1 MRKSCFVV
9 IAVAVLAIAALGQSA
24 PATSTKRKPAKPEN
38 FTAVMA
44 NLRKTWVEN
53 FNARNADKVAAL
65 YAPEAV
71 LMRWD
76 GTVHGYDSILADLDK
91 SIRGGA
97 HDYTLMSLHAESS
110 GDLGYDTGA
119 YNVGL
124 TDRTIEG
131 NYVIVVKRIKGRWLI
146 VAHAHVPNPA
156 VH

>member
-1 MRKSCFVV
+1 MRLVLL
-9 IAVAVLAIAALGQSA
+9 AVLLLGAIAPVQPQTVRSKKTKSA
-24 PATSTKRKPAKPEN
+24 EN
-38 FTAVMA
+38 FPAEMET
-44 NLRKTWVEN
+44 LRNTWIEQ
-53 FNARNADKVAAL
+53 FNGKNAAKVAAL
-65 YAPEAV
+65 YGPEAV

-76 GTVHGYDSILADLDK
+76 GTVHGYDSILADLEK
-91 SIRGGA
+91 SVRGGA
-97 HDYTLMSLHAESS
+97 HDYKMMSLHTEYS

-131 NYVIVVKRIKGRWLI
+131 NYVIVVKKIRGRWLI

>member
-1 MRKSCFVV
+1 MRLVL
-9 IAVAVLAIAALGQSA
+9 VAVLLLGTLAPAQTQSA
-24 PATSTKRKPAKPEN
+24 RSAKKKSPEN
-38 FTAVMA
+38 FAAEMETLRNTWMQAFNGKDA
-44 NLRKTWVEN
+44 N
-53 FNARNADKVAAL
+53 KVAAL

-76 GTVHGYDSILADLDK
+76 GTVHGYDSVLAALEK
-91 SIRGGA
+91 SVRGGA
-97 HDYTLMSLHAESS
+97 HDYKMMSLRTEYS

-131 NYVIVVKRIKGRWLI
+131 NYVIVVKRLKGRWRI
-146 VAHAHVPNPA
+146 VAHAHVANPA

>member
-1 MRKSCFVV
+1 MRLVV
-9 IAVAVLAIAALGQSA
+9 VAVLLMASLA
-24 PATSTKRKPAKPEN
+24 PAQSQPARSTKKKPTEN
-38 FTAVMA
+38 FAAAMER
-44 NLRKTWVEN
+44 LRNTWMQG
-53 FNARNADKVAAL
+53 FNGKDGNKVAGL

-76 GTVHGYDSILADLDK
+76 GTVHGYDSILADLEK

-97 HDYTLMSLHAESS
+97 HDYTMMSLHTEYS

-131 NYVIVVKRIKGRWLI
+131 NYVIVVKRLRGHWLI

-156 VH
+156 IH